1 MIESN
6 RLYLNVKNNF
16 DSLHH
21 IKTHKA
27 SVARFGDGE
36 IDIIAG
42 HNIPY
47 QTYDKALA
55 DTLKE
60 ILALQSNENFLVCL
74 PDAFEKTERYNA
86 HARSFWEGH
95 FNHYHQLYQDV
106 CTADWYGSTFLSR
119 PYIDLEDK
127 TSAKAYFTQLIDLWT
142 DRDVLI
148 VEGKTSRS
156 GVGND
161 LFDNAKSVQRI
172 ICPSHNAYGLLPHIE
187 DAIRQHGKDKL
198 ILLMLGPTA
207 KAISYHLHKEGYWT
221 VDLGHIDSEYE
232 WYKMGANH
240 KVKLNHKHTAE
251 HNMDLNIEFLDD
263 EQYNQQ
269 IIATID
275 ENTIREKIM
284 HDTLASMTELSADS
298 QDVLK
303 DRELDLISFIVPIY
317 NVEDYLEQC
326 INSILNQT
334 YTHIEILL
342 INDGSTDRSKGICL
356 EYAKKDSRIRLIN
369 KSNGGLSDARNFG
382 IENANGTYLTFID
395 SDDFVDT
402 KYAERLYVEA
412 IRNNTKV
419 VVSDYNKLNAENA
432 TFYFHTQKPYTKEV
446 TPTDYF
452 DEIFKTETLAFV
464 VAWGKL
470 IATELFNGDFPIR
483 FPVGRLAEDK
493 YVTHLL
499 AWKAQRITYIH
510 EPNYTYRIRPGSIT
524 TSQAS
529 LKRSDD
535 DIRGCEER
543 MLDLILM
550 GYDLGGAIG
559 WYQYILEIHQ
569 RHLEHNGHTNTDLYQ
584 KIKKK
589 LALITNTYK

>member
-1 MIESN
+1 MSQKPLAIT
-6 RLYLNVKNNF
+6 VKNNF
-16 DSLHH
+16 DSLNH
-21 IKTHKA
+21 IKTHKS

-60 ILALQSNENFLVCL
+60 ILALQSNDQFLVCL

-95 FNHYHQLYQDV
+95 FNHYHQLYQEV

-127 TSAKAYFTQLIDLWT
+127 TSAKDYFEQLIDLWA
-142 DRDVLI
+142 DQDLLI

-161 LFDNAKSVQRI
+161 LFDNAKSIQRI
-172 ICPSHNAYGLLPHIE
+172 ICPSHNAYGQLKAIE
-187 DAIRQHGKDKL
+187 NAIRQHGKNKM

-207 KAISYHLHKEGYWT
+207 KAISYHLSQEGYWT
-221 VDLGHIDSEYE
+221 IDLGHIDSEYE
-232 WYKMGANH
+232 WYKMGASH
-240 KVKLNHKHTAE
+240 KVKLKHKHTAE

-263 EQYNQQ
+263 ERYNQQ

-275 ENTIREKIM
+275 ETTQEKTM
-284 HDTLASMTELSADS
+284 TVTLDEMTGLSADS
-298 QDVLK
+298 REVLK
-303 DRELDLISFIVPIY
+303 GRELDLISFIVPIY
-317 NVEDYLEQC
+317 NVEEYLKQC
-326 INSILNQT
+326 IESIIKQT
-334 YTHIEILL
+334 YTNIEILL
-342 INDGSTDRSKGICL
+342 INDGSTDGSKAIC
-356 EYAKKDSRIRLIN
+356 EEFAKKDSRIRLIN

-382 IENANGTYLTFID
+382 IENATGSYFTFID
-395 SDDFVDT
+395 SDDFVEPI
-402 KYAERLYVEA
+402 YAERLYVEA
-412 IRNNTKV
+412 IRNNTKI
-419 VVSDYNKLNAENA
+419 VVSDYNKLNAANA
-432 TFYFHTQKPYTKEV
+432 TFYFHTKEKYTKEISA
-446 TPTDYF
+446 TDYF
-452 DEIFKTETLAFV
+452 DEIFKTTTLAFV

-470 IATELFNGDFPIR
+470 VAADLFNGDFPVR
-483 FPVGRLAEDK
+483 FPVGRVAEDK

-529 LKRSDD
+529 MKRSDD

-550 GYDLGGAIG
+550 GYNLEGAIG

-569 RHLEHNGHTNTDLYQ
+569 RHLKHNGQEHTELYR
-584 KIKKK
+584 KIEKK
-589 LALITNTYK
+589 LALITNTYH